1 MHYFELYTNKDELKK
16 EDWQKLYTVLGA
28 YIGMLGSFE
37 IIVKLQDNLLRFF
50 IASQKDLGAV
60 SNNIK
65 LGVLQSVEPKLVG
78 LPDRAH
84 GRERLVRLVTGG
96 NILALKE
103 KIQVKRGKELEFVKI
118 KIRRLN
124 NDKSVTRAYFY
135 FKDAAGQWQL
145 AKKLMPIFPSHLL
158 AIDFKKSSGYQRKS
172 QPKYLNLEKSLH
184 MLTGQKEGA
193 LFQVDAFPYFNTP
206 YYINIANYEFDKH
219 SFIVG
224 ASGSG
229 KSKFIELFVKTLHES
244 PFRMNYRVVVIDPH
258 ASLGESWHD
267 MPDTKMMSF
276 SDDTAELFPGAG
288 TDITA
293 GTELTTTLFKS
304 LLADQFNPRAE
315 RVIRFSLYVL
325 MTAQAMTL
333 SNLKRFVSDLEYRE
347 QIMSHVKDH
356 VPPNIVQFFA
366 TDFNEL
372 RTKYHNESIT
382 PVISLVDEM
391 ELQPAFVNQ
400 GDQSLAKL
408 VNDNFLTLF
417 SLNKVSMGEKVVK
430 TVAGLI
436 IQQVF
441 LLAQARAFNQ
451 KVILIIDEVSV
462 VQNPAIAQILA
473 EARKFNLSIFLTQQ
487 YFGQVEKDLQAAIF
501 SNVINYYSFKVSEED
516 ARVLEGNLNIELPK
530 EIVKKEHD
538 KGVKES
544 DYKVKMLTALSK
556 QEAIVRI
563 SSEGK
568 ILPAIKAKTMNVE
581 VTKEAKVTA
590 DQLVELAKSAEAQK
604 LPDKFVEKP
613 IEHGPLPHSTEPQ
626 ITHTSPGQPIAQQEH
641 YVSAPQPASTQ
652 PANLSELLAQH
663 SSSRD
668 KQKE

>member
-16 EDWQKLYTVLGA
+16 EDWQKLYMVLGA

-37 IIVKLQDNLLRFF
+37 VIVKLQDNLLRFF

-60 SNNIK
+60 SNNVK
-65 LGVLQSVEPKLVG
+65 LGVLQAVEPKLVG
-78 LPDRAH
+78 LPERAH

-103 KIQVKRGKELEFVKI
+103 KMQVKRSKELEFVRI

-145 AKKLMPIFPSHLL
+145 SKKLMPIFPAHLL
-158 AIDFKKSSGYQRKS
+158 AIDFKKSSGYLRKS

-184 MLTGQKEGA
+184 ILNGQKEGA
-193 LFQVDAFPYFNTP
+193 LFQVDAFPYFSTP
-206 YYINIANYEFDKH
+206 YYLNINNYEFDKH

-229 KSKFIELFVKTLHES
+229 KSKFIELFVKTLYES
-244 PFRMNYRVVVIDPH
+244 AYKMNYRVVVIDPH
-258 ASLGESWHD
+258 ASLGESWHG
-267 MPDTKMMSF
+267 MPETKMMSF

-304 LLADQFNPRAE
+304 LLADQFNPRSE

-333 SNLKRFVSDLEYRE
+333 GNLKRFVSELDYRE
-347 QIMSHVKDH
+347 QILSHVRAH
-356 VPPNIVQFFA
+356 VPPNIMQFFA

-372 RTKYHNESIT
+372 RTQHHNEAIT
-382 PVISLVDEM
+382 PIISLVDEM

-451 KVILIIDEVSV
+451 KVILIVDEVSV
-462 VQNPAIAQILA
+462 VQNPALAQILA
-473 EARKFNLSIFLTQQ
+473 EARKFNLSVILTQQ
-487 YFGQVEKDLQAAIF
+487 YFGQVESDLQAAIF
-501 SNVINYYSFKVSEED
+501 SNVINYYTFKVSEED

-544 DYKVKMLTALSK
+544 QYKVKILTGLSPR
-556 QEAIVRI
+556 ECVVRI
-563 SSEGK
+563 SADGK
-568 ILPAIKAKTMNVE
+568 VLPAIKAKTMKVE
-581 VTKEAKVTA
+581 VSRQATA
-590 DQLVELAKSAEAQK
+590 TANDLKELARNATPD
-604 LPDKFVEKP
+604 LPQKFVE
-613 IEHGPLPHSTEPQ
+613 
-626 ITHTSPGQPIAQQEH
+626 HTQQPNQPIVPGVAEASPVVQRENQQYIPEST
-641 YVSAPQPASTQ
+641 VSNQPS
-652 PANLSELLAQH
+652 NLTELLASQ